1 MRPDADSFVLSPDRG
16 LQAVAE
22 ILARGLRR
30 HLAITQASPKFSA
43 SRTSEISPESTP
55 SALAIPPHK
64 SVTVQ
69 AS

>member
-1 MRPDADSFVLSPDRG
+1 MRPNSDSSDLSPDRR
-16 LQAVAE
+16 LQAIAE

-30 HLAITQASPKFSA
+30 HLAITQASPQFSA
-43 SRTSEISPESTP
+43 GRTSEISPESTP
-55 SALAIPPHK
+55 PALAIQPDK